1 MWHPMCFNKKVALLG
16 TFCVGPTTDE
26 DDKDPNHALPR
37 LTFEVLFTVTFTYMH
52 ARYKAT
58 RVQRAG
64 LKCDAINV
72 SHLTHSH

>member
-37 LTFEVLFTVTFTYMH
+37 LTFEVLFTGTFTHMH
-52 ARYKAT
+52 ARTQPKYT
-58 RVQRAG
+58 DV
-64 LKCDAINV
+64 
-72 SHLTHSH
+72 HTHMHAHMKPLACSGQD